1 MAKRFSTCRAQNW
14 TNFVHFRFPGEGGGG
29 GSHGFSDALSIV
41 RFNVYA
47 FFLRRGETRFASFG
61 KPMKLLCF
69 ETYLKRYY
77 IFIID
82 YRPTFFI
89 LLSSIQFS
97 SVDLQ

>member
-14 TNFVHFRFPGEGGGG
+14 TNFVHFRFPGGGGG
-29 GSHGFSDALSIV
+29 VLTDSDALSIV

-82 YRPTFFI
+82 YRPTFLI